1 MIKKL
6 RILLLLSLLT
16 ANPLFTKE
24 LPDLFEVMISDD
36 QYTNTNDGLNKAFNR
51 LIFKLS
57 GSRERKN
64 LWKLGNINKI
74 DFVSSYSME
83 NIDDQDYLSVKF
95 NIDSFVSLLRTN
107 RIPLIGFNR
116 PVILLLLK
124 IDSGESS
131 PSYISANSSD
141 HFFGS
146 MLSDIL
152 QDIADERG
160 VYIELPTFDLEDQNL
175 LDQTDVLFSPQQHI
189 KNKFYNDFFLSVE
202 IMRVGVNQWAIN
214 GDIKSSST
222 LRQKEVLDY
231 LAQET
236 HAFLDQLLFVEPLK
250 EGMAGDKIVISVK
263 GLETYEDFELMNSEL
278 NKVFAIKSKD
288 FNFFDRS
295 YIDYNVQLFQTTD
308 SLLKELKGSTRFL
321 IKSFDKNLSKLE
333 LEYLN

>member
-1 MIKKL
+1 MIKKI
-6 RILLLLSLLT
+6 RILLLFSLLT

-24 LPDLFEVMISDD
+24 LPDLFEVMISAD

-95 NIDSFVSLLRTN
+95 NIESFVSLLRTN

-116 PVILLLLK
+116 PVILLLFK

-131 PSYISANSSD
+131 PRYISANSSD

-152 QDIADERG
+152 QDIAGERG

-175 LDQTDVLFSPQQHI
+175 LSQTNVLFSPQQHI

-202 IMRVGVNQWAIN
+202 IVRVGINQWAIN
-214 GDIKSSST
+214 GDIESSST

-231 LAQET
+231 LAQEI

-263 GLETYEDFELMNSEL
+263 GFETYEDFELMNSEL
-278 NKVFAIKSKD
+278 NKIFAIKSKD

-295 YIDYNVQLFQTTD
+295 YIDYNIQLFQTTD
-308 SLLKELKGSTRFL
+308 SLLKELKGSSRFL